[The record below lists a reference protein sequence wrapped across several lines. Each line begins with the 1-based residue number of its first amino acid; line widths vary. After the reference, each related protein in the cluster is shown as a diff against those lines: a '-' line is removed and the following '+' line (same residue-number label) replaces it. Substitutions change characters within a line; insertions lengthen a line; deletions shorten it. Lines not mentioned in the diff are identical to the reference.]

1 MFKRLILTLIVFIKK
16 RQSGHTRKTCLY
28 QKKLLIGTEHQNNIE
43 AQCSALWTSETRLAF
58 VAFGALQLRSNVFV
72 GFLVLFH
79 RLIGLV
85 FERINRRDL
94 LPICYLHVFHVF
106 DVADDI
112 WVTKLHL
119 WWTAA
124 LVLNSVELLSLLR
137 PLHLSIRLFLL
148 LLFLR
153 LLELLVR
160 PKQADLLPFA
170 LLRNGL
176 WTLLQQVNCF
186 SLMVCTEKLRVWNEW
201 SVA

>member
-1 MFKRLILTLIVFIKK
+1 MFSR
-16 RQSGHTRKTCLY
+16 
-28 QKKLLIGTEHQNNIE
+28 
-43 AQCSALWTSETRLAF
+43 WTSETRLAF
-58 VAFGALQLRSNVFV
+58 VPFGPLQLRSNVFI
-72 GFLVLFH
+72 GLLVSFH

-112 WVTKLHL
+112 WVLKLHL

-124 LVLNSVELLSLLR
+124 LVLNSIELLSLLR
-137 PLHLSIRLFLL
+137 PLHLSLRFFLFF
-148 LLFLR
+148 LFLR

-186 SLMVCTEKLRVWNEW
+186 SLMVCTEKLRVSNELL
-201 SVA
+201 VA

>member
-1 MFKRLILTLIVFIKK
+1 MFIMN

-43 AQCSALWTSETRLAF
+43 AKCSAGWTSETRLAF

-137 PLHLSIRLFLL
+137 PLHLSLRLFLF

>member
-1 MFKRLILTLIVFIKK
+1 MFKRLILTLREFIKK
-16 RQSGHTRKTCLY
+16 RKYGHTRKTCLY
-28 QKKLLIGTEHQNNIE
+28 QKKLLIGIEHQNNIE
-43 AQCSALWTSETRLAF
+43 AKCSAVRTSETRLAF

-72 GFLVLFH
+72 GFLVSFH

-137 PLHLSIRLFLL
+137 PLHLSLRLFLL

-176 WTLLQQVNCF
+176 
-186 SLMVCTEKLRVWNEW
+186 
-201 SVA
+201 

>member
-1 MFKRLILTLIVFIKK
+1 MGFW
-16 RQSGHTRKTCLY
+16 G
-28 QKKLLIGTEHQNNIE
+28 
-43 AQCSALWTSETRLAF
+43 
-58 VAFGALQLRSNVFV
+58 NVFV

-94 LPICYLHVFHVF
+94 LHICYLHVVHVF
-106 DVADDI
+106 DVTDDI
-112 WVTKLHL
+112 WVAKRHL
-119 WWTAA
+119 RWTTA

-137 PLHLSIRLFLL
+137 PLHLSLRLFLL

-160 PKQADLLPFA
+160 AKQTDLPPFA

-176 WTLLQQVNCF
+176 
-186 SLMVCTEKLRVWNEW
+186 
-201 SVA
+201 

>member
-1 MFKRLILTLIVFIKK
+1 M
-16 RQSGHTRKTCLY
+16 
-28 QKKLLIGTEHQNNIE
+28 
-43 AQCSALWTSETRLAF
+43 
-58 VAFGALQLRSNVFV
+58 
-72 GFLVLFH
+72 
-79 RLIGLV
+79 IGLV

-94 LPICYLHVFHVF
+94 LRICYLHVVHVF

-124 LVLNSVELLSLLR
+124 LVLNSIELLSLLR
-137 PLHLSIRLFLL
+137 PLHLSLRLFLF

-176 WTLLQQVNCF
+176 
-186 SLMVCTEKLRVWNEW
+186 
-201 SVA
+201 